1 VSAVSLFAQAG
12 QAGFAPELVRR
23 TVYATVMLII
33 GEALIAG
40 GSKRRKTYA
49 CVRIRSE

>member
-1 VSAVSLFAQAG
+1 VSAVSLFA

-23 TVYATVMLII
+23 TGYATVTLII
-33 GEALIAG
+33 GEAPIAG